1 MSKTN
6 YTKETS
12 EKLQENLIEL
22 NTQYLDKKLGIHN
35 NTEKDTSV
43 LTKIKKD
50 TARIKT
56 ILSERKNNE

>member
-1 MSKTN
+1 MSKSN
-6 YTKETS
+6 YTKETT

-22 NTQYLDKKLGIHN
+22 NTQYLDKKLGINN

-43 LTKIKKD
+43 LNKIKKD

>member
-12 EKLQENLIEL
+12 EKLQEKLIEL
-22 NTQYLDKKLGIHN
+22 NTQYLDKKLGINN

-43 LTKIKKD
+43 LNKIKKD